1 MSRERKACILIALF
15 LAILSLIP
23 VYVPP
28 LPLLTLAVILL
39 AIAEFL

>member
-39 AIAEFL
+39 AVAQFL

>member
-1 MSRERKACILIALF
+1 MNRERKACILLALF

-39 AIAEFL
+39 AVAQFL

>member
-1 MSRERKACILIALF
+1 MTRERTACVLLALF

-28 LPLLTLAVILL
+28 LPLLTLAVIVL
-39 AIAEFL
+39 AIGQFV